1 MAQIPR
7 ALLQRWLVQAE
18 RWWCM
23 TNNRY
28 LKRWDNSVQN
38 NYGKPSIALVKG
50 KGIVVTD
57 ADGKSYLDFLGG
69 IATSVL
75 GHAHPA
81 IVKAVTKQV
90 STLSHVSNFY
100 AHPNAIE
107 LAEKLVGMTGDESAK
122 VFFCQSGAEANEAA
136 LKLSRRTGKVRV
148 VAAQGAFHGRTMGAL
163 SLTGQPSK
171 REPFL
176 PLIKGV
182 KHVPYGDIDA
192 MRKAVTKKTA
202 MVIIEPIMGEA
213 GVIVPPADYLQ
224 ELRLLCDKS
233 GALLVIDAV
242 QTGMGRTGDWF
253 GYEYSGITPDVI
265 TLAKGLGGGLPLGAM
280 IALGKAA
287 DLFQPGDHGSTFG
300 GNPVTTSAGLAAI
313 KFIEAQEILSKVEKQ
328 GAHLMQELALIPG
341 VKEVRGA
348 GLLLGIELDSIKVA
362 VFADAMRDAGV
373 LVNAANPTTIRIAPA
388 LIVSDAQINRFI
400 TIFRKVIA
408 DVK

>member
-1 MAQIPR
+1 
-7 ALLQRWLVQAE
+7 
-18 RWWCM
+18 M
-23 TNNRY
+23 TNKKY
-28 LKRWDNSVQN
+28 LNRWDRSLQN

-50 KGIVVTD
+50 KGILVTD
-57 ADGKSYLDFLGG
+57 ADGKNYMDFLGG
-69 IATSVL
+69 IATNIL

-90 STLSHVSNFY
+90 SLLSHVSNFY
-100 AHPNAIE
+100 AHPNAIA
-107 LAEKLVGMTGDESAK
+107 LAEKLTAMTGDKGAR

-136 LKLSRRTGKVRV
+136 LKLSRRTGKMRV

-182 KHVPYGDIDA
+182 KHVPFGDIDA
-192 MRKAVTKKTA
+192 MRKAVSKKTA

-224 ELRLLCDKS
+224 ELRKLCDKN

-265 TLAKGLGGGLPLGAM
+265 TLAKGLGGGMPLGAM

-287 DLFQPGDHGSTFG
+287 ELFQPGDHGSTFG
-300 GNPVTTSAGLAAI
+300 GNPVTTAAGLAAI
-313 KFIEAQEILSKVEKQ
+313 EFIESKRILNKVEKQ
-328 GAHLMQELALIPG
+328 GAHLIQELALIPG

-348 GLLLGIELDSIKVA
+348 GLLLGIELESLKASDVS
-362 VFADAMRDAGV
+362 DAMRDAGV
-373 LVNAANPTTIRIAPA
+373 LVNAANATTIRIAPA
-388 LIVSDAQINRFI
+388 LIVSDAQITKFI
-400 TIFRKVIA
+400 SIFKKVIA
-408 DVK
+408 DAK

>member
-1 MAQIPR
+1 
-7 ALLQRWLVQAE
+7 
-18 RWWCM
+18 M
-23 TNNRY
+23 TNKTMINRW
-28 LKRWDNSVQN
+28 KSSVQN
-38 NYGKPSIALVKG
+38 NYGTPSIALVKG
-50 KGIVVTD
+50 KGLVVTD
-57 ADGKSYLDFLGG
+57 ADGIQYLDFLGG
-69 IATSVL
+69 IATNIL

-100 AHPNAIE
+100 VHPHAVE
-107 LAEKLVGMTGDESAK
+107 LAEKLAAMTGDKSAK

-136 LKLSRRTGKVRV
+136 LKLSRRTGKVRI

-163 SLTGQPSK
+163 SLTGQPAK
-171 REPFL
+171 REPFF

-182 KHVPYGDIDA
+182 KHVPFGDIEA

-213 GVIVPPADYLQ
+213 GVIVPPADYLRD
-224 ELRLLCDKS
+224 LRALCDAK

-300 GNPVTTSAGLAAI
+300 GNPVTTAAGLAAI
-313 KFIEAQEILSKVEKQ
+313 KFIETQKILKKVEKQ
-328 GAHLMQELALIPG
+328 GVYLMQEIAVIPG
-341 VKEVRGA
+341 VSEVRGA
-348 GLLLGIELDSIKVA
+348 GLLLGIELENLKA
-362 VFADAMRDAGV
+362 ADIAKALQNEGV
-373 LVNAANPTTIRIAPA
+373 LVNAANPTTIRLAPA
-388 LIVSDAQINRFI
+388 LIVTDAQLKKFVS
-400 TIFRKVIA
+400 IFKKVMS
-408 DVK
+408 DGK

>member
-1 MAQIPR
+1 
-7 ALLQRWLVQAE
+7 
-18 RWWCM
+18 M
-23 TNNRY
+23 TNKKYLNRWHRS
-28 LKRWDNSVQN
+28 LQN

-50 KGIVVTD
+50 KGILVTD
-57 ADGKSYLDFLGG
+57 ADGKTYMDFLGG
-69 IATSVL
+69 IATNIL

-90 STLSHVSNFY
+90 SVLSHVSNFY
-100 AHPNAIE
+100 AHPNAIA
-107 LAEKLVGMTGDESAK
+107 LAEKLTAMTGDKGAR

-136 LKLSRRTGKVRV
+136 LKLSRRTGKMRV

-182 KHVPYGDIDA
+182 KHVPFGDIDA
-192 MRKAVTKKTA
+192 MRKAVSKKTA

-224 ELRLLCDKS
+224 ELRKLCDKN

-287 DLFQPGDHGSTFG
+287 VLFQPGDHGSTFG
-300 GNPVTTSAGLAAI
+300 GNPVTTAAGLAAI
-313 KFIEAQEILSKVEKQ
+313 EFIESKKILNKVEKQ
-328 GAHLMQELALIPG
+328 GAHLIQELALIPG

-348 GLLLGIELDSIKVA
+348 GLLLGIELESLKASDVSDS
-362 VFADAMRDAGV
+362 MRDAGV
-373 LVNAANPTTIRIAPA
+373 LVNAANATTIRIAPA
-388 LIVSDAQINRFI
+388 LIVSDAQITKFI
-400 TIFRKVIA
+400 SIFKKVIA
-408 DVK
+408 DAK

>member
-1 MAQIPR
+1 
-7 ALLQRWLVQAE
+7 
-18 RWWCM
+18 M
-23 TNNRY
+23 TNKKMLNR
-28 LKRWDNSVQN
+28 WSSVVQN
-38 NYGKPSIALVKG
+38 NYGTPSIALVKG

-57 ADGKSYLDFLGG
+57 ADGKQYLDFLGG
-69 IATSVL
+69 IATSIL

-107 LAEKLVGMTGDESAK
+107 LAEKLTSMTGDKKAK

-136 LKLSRRTGKVRV
+136 LKLSRRTGKVRI

-182 KHVPYGDIDA
+182 KHVPFGDIEA

-213 GVIVPPADYLQ
+213 GVIVPPTDYLQ
-224 ELRLLCDKS
+224 QLRALCDDK

-287 DLFQPGDHGSTFG
+287 ELFQPGDHGSTFG
-300 GNPVTTSAGLAAI
+300 GNPVTTAAGLAAI
-313 KFIEAQEILSKVEKQ
+313 DFIDSKKILSKVEKQ
-328 GAHLMQELALIPG
+328 GAFIMQELALVPG

-348 GLLLGIELDSIKVA
+348 GLLLGIELESLKASDIA
-362 VFADAMRDAGV
+362 NALRDAGV
-373 LVNAANPTTIRIAPA
+373 LVNAANATTIRIAPA
-388 LIVSDAQINRFI
+388 LIVTDAQINKFI
-400 TIFRKVIA
+400 SIFKKVMEDA
-408 DVK
+408 K

>member
-1 MAQIPR
+1 
-7 ALLQRWLVQAE
+7 
-18 RWWCM
+18 M
-23 TNNRY
+23 TNKKY
-28 LKRWDNSVQN
+28 LNRWDSSLQN

-57 ADGKSYLDFLGG
+57 ADGKNYLDFLGG
-69 IATSVL
+69 IATSIL

-100 AHPNAIE
+100 AHPNSIA
-107 LAEKLVGMTGDESAK
+107 LAEKLISMTGDKGAK

-182 KHVPYGDIDA
+182 KHVPYGDVEA

-213 GVIVPPADYLQ
+213 GVIVPPSDYLQ
-224 ELRLLCDKS
+224 ELRSLCDKN
-233 GALLVIDAV
+233 GTLLVVDAV

-300 GNPVTTSAGLAAI
+300 GNPVTTAAGIAAI
-313 KFIEAQEILSKVEKQ
+313 EFIESKNVLKKVEKQ

-348 GLLLGIELDSIKVA
+348 GLLLGIELESLKAAAI
-362 VFADAMRDAGV
+362 ADAMRDAGV

-388 LIVSDAQINRFI
+388 LIVTDAQINKFI
-400 TIFRKVIA
+400 SIFRKVITDA
-408 DVK
+408 K

>member
-1 MAQIPR
+1 MIN
-7 ALLQRWLVQAE
+7 RWSQSA
-18 RWWCM
+18 
-23 TNNRY
+23 
-28 LKRWDNSVQN
+28 QN
-38 NYGKPSIALVKG
+38 NYGSPTIALVKG

-57 ADGKSYLDFLGG
+57 ADGKQYLDFLGG
-69 IATSVL
+69 IATNIL

-81 IVKAVTKQV
+81 IVKAVSKQV
-90 STLSHVSNFY
+90 SILSHVSNFY
-100 AHPNAIE
+100 VHPNSVE
-107 LAEKLVGMTGDESAK
+107 LAEKLVSMTGDKGAK

-176 PLIKGV
+176 PLVKGV
-182 KHVPYGDIDA
+182 KHVPYGDIEA

-213 GVIVPPADYLQ
+213 GVIVPPAGYLRQ
-224 ELRLLCDKS
+224 LRELCDAKGS
-233 GALLVIDAV
+233 LLVIDAV

-300 GNPVTTSAGLAAI
+300 GNPVTTAAGLAAI
-313 KFIEAQEILSKVEKQ
+313 KFIEAQKLLKKVEKQ
-328 GAHLMQELALIPG
+328 GAYLMQELALIPG
-341 VKEVRGA
+341 VAEVRGA
-348 GLLLGIELDSIKVA
+348 GLLLGIELEKLKSSDVA
-362 VFADAMRDAGV
+362 SALQKEGV
-373 LVNAANPTTIRIAPA
+373 LVNAANPTTIRLAPA
-388 LIVSDAQINRFI
+388 LIVSDAQIKKFI
-400 TIFRKVIA
+400 TIFKKVMS
-408 DVK
+408 DGK

>member
-1 MAQIPR
+1 
-7 ALLQRWLVQAE
+7 
-18 RWWCM
+18 M
-23 TNNRY
+23 TNKKM
-28 LKRWDNSVQN
+28 LSRWSTVVQN
-38 NYGKPSIALVKG
+38 NYGTPTIALVKG

-57 ADGKSYLDFLGG
+57 ADGKQYLDFLGG
-69 IATSVL
+69 IATSIL

-100 AHPNAIE
+100 AHPQAIE
-107 LAEKLVGMTGDESAK
+107 LAEKLTAMTGDKNAK

-182 KHVPYGDIDA
+182 KHVPYGDIEA

-224 ELRLLCDKS
+224 QLRALCDDKR
-233 GALLVIDAV
+233 ALLVIDAV

-300 GNPVTTSAGLAAI
+300 GNPVTTAAGLAAI
-313 KFIEAQEILSKVEKQ
+313 KFIETAGVLAKVEKQ
-328 GAHLMQELALIPG
+328 GAHLMQELAVIPG
-341 VKEVRGA
+341 VAEVRGA
-348 GLLLGIELDSIKVA
+348 GLLLGIELNSLKS
-362 VFADAMRDAGV
+362 ADIANALRAEGV

-388 LIVSDAQINRFI
+388 LIVTDAQIKKFI
-400 TIFRKVIA
+400 AIFKKVMSDA
-408 DVK
+408 K

>member
-1 MAQIPR
+1 
-7 ALLQRWLVQAE
+7 
-18 RWWCM
+18 M
-23 TNNRY
+23 TNKKM
-28 LKRWDNSVQN
+28 LDRWNSVVQN
-38 NYGKPSIALVKG
+38 NYGTPSIALIKG

-57 ADGKSYLDFLGG
+57 ADGKVYLDFLGG
-69 IATSVL
+69 IATSIL

-90 STLSHVSNFY
+90 STLGHISNFY
-100 AHPNAIE
+100 AHPNAIT
-107 LAEKLVGMTGDESAK
+107 LAEKLVAMTGEKKAK

-136 LKLSRRTGKVRV
+136 FKLSRRTGKVRV

-182 KHVPYGDIDA
+182 KHVPYGDIEA
-192 MRKAVTKKTA
+192 MRKAISKKTA

-224 ELRLLCDKS
+224 QLRAICDDK

-300 GNPVTTSAGLAAI
+300 GNPVTTAAGLAAI
-313 KFIEAQEILSKVEKQ
+313 DVIESKKLLNKVKQQGDYLIQEI
-328 GAHLMQELALIPG
+328 ALIPG

-348 GLLLGIELDSIKVA
+348 GLLIGIELETLKASDIA
-362 VFADAMRDAGV
+362 IAMRDAGV
-373 LVNAANPTTIRIAPA
+373 LVNAANATTIRIAPA
-388 LIVSDAQINRFI
+388 LIVTDAQVNKFISIFKKVISDA
-400 TIFRKVIA
+400 K
-408 DVK
+408 

>member
-1 MAQIPR
+1 
-7 ALLQRWLVQAE
+7 
-18 RWWCM
+18 
-23 TNNRY
+23 
-28 LKRWDNSVQN
+28 
-38 NYGKPSIALVKG
+38 
-50 KGIVVTD
+50 
-57 ADGKSYLDFLGG
+57 
-69 IATSVL
+69 
-75 GHAHPA
+75 
-81 IVKAVTKQV
+81 
-90 STLSHVSNFY
+90 
-100 AHPNAIE
+100 
-107 LAEKLVGMTGDESAK
+107 MTGDKSAK

-136 LKLSRRTGKVRV
+136 LKLSRRTGKVRI

-182 KHVPYGDIDA
+182 KHVPYGNIEA
-192 MRKAVTKKTA
+192 MRKAVSKKTA

-224 ELRLLCDKS
+224 ELRSLCDAK

-265 TLAKGLGGGLPLGAM
+265 TLAKGLGGGFPLGAM

-313 KFIEAQEILSKVEKQ
+313 KFIESQKLLKKVEKQ
-328 GAHLMQELALIPG
+328 GAYLMQELALIPG
-341 VKEVRGA
+341 VAEVRGA
-348 GLLLGIELDSIKVA
+348 GLLLGIELEKLKASDVA
-362 VFADAMRDAGV
+362 SSLQKAGV
-373 LVNAANPTTIRIAPA
+373 LVNAANPTTIRLAPA
-388 LIVSDAQINRFI
+388 LIVSDAQIKKFI
-400 TIFRKVIA
+400 TVFKKVMS
-408 DVK
+408 DGK

>member
-1 MAQIPR
+1 
-7 ALLQRWLVQAE
+7 
-18 RWWCM
+18 M
-23 TNNRY
+23 TNKKYLNRWNAS
-28 LKRWDNSVQN
+28 LQG
-38 NYGKPSIALVKG
+38 NYGKPAITLVKG
-50 KGIVVTD
+50 KGITVTD
-57 ADGKSYLDFLGG
+57 ADGKIYLDFLGG
-69 IATSVL
+69 IATNIL

-107 LAEKLVGMTGDESAK
+107 LAEKLTAMTGDKKAK

-136 LKLSRRTGKVRV
+136 LKLSRRTGRVRV

-182 KHVPYGDIDA
+182 KHVPFGDIDA
-192 MRKAVTKKTA
+192 MRKAVSKKTA

-224 ELRLLCDKS
+224 QLRQLCDKNGS
-233 GALLVIDAV
+233 LLVIDAV

-287 DLFQPGDHGSTFG
+287 ELFQPGDHGSTFG
-300 GNPVTTSAGLAAI
+300 GNPVTTAAALATI
-313 KFIEAQEILSKVEKQ
+313 DFIESQQILNKVKKQ
-328 GAHLMQELALIPG
+328 GAHLIQELAIIPG

-348 GLLLGIELDSIKVA
+348 GLLLGIELESLKASDVSDS
-362 VFADAMRDAGV
+362 MREAGV
-373 LVNAANPTTIRIAPA
+373 LVNAANATTIRIAPA
-388 LIVSDAQINRFI
+388 LIVSDTQIAKFI
-400 TIFRKVIA
+400 SIFKKVISDA
-408 DVK
+408 E

>member
-1 MAQIPR
+1 
-7 ALLQRWLVQAE
+7 
-18 RWWCM
+18 M
-23 TNNRY
+23 TNKTMINR
-28 LKRWDNSVQN
+28 WSNSVQN
-38 NYGKPSIALVKG
+38 NYGSPSIALVKG
-50 KGIVVTD
+50 KGLVVTD
-57 ADGKSYLDFLGG
+57 ADGKQYLDFLGG
-69 IATSVL
+69 IATNIL

-90 STLSHVSNFY
+90 SILSHVSNFY
-100 AHPNAIE
+100 VHPNAVE
-107 LAEKLVGMTGDESAK
+107 LAEKLASMTGDKGAK

-176 PLIKGV
+176 PLVKGV
-182 KHVPYGDIDA
+182 KHVPYGDIEA

-213 GVIVPPADYLQ
+213 GVLVPPADYLQ
-224 ELRLLCDKS
+224 ELRALCDAK

-300 GNPVTTSAGLAAI
+300 GNPVTTAAGLAAI
-313 KFIEAQEILSKVEKQ
+313 KFIESQKLLKKVEKQ
-328 GAHLMQELALIPG
+328 GAYLMQELALIPG
-341 VKEVRGA
+341 VSEVRGA
-348 GLLLGIELDSIKVA
+348 GLLLGIELESLKSSDVA
-362 VFADAMRDAGV
+362 SALQKSGV
-373 LVNAANPTTIRIAPA
+373 LVNAANPTTIRLAPA
-388 LIVSDAQINRFI
+388 LIVTDIQIKKFI
-400 TIFRKVIA
+400 SIFKKVMS

>member
-1 MAQIPR
+1 
-7 ALLQRWLVQAE
+7 
-18 RWWCM
+18 M
-23 TNNRY
+23 TNKKYSN
-28 LKRWDNSVQN
+28 RWDASLQN
-38 NYGKPSIALVKG
+38 NYGKPAITLVKG

-57 ADGKSYLDFLGG
+57 ADGKTYLDFLGG
-69 IATSVL
+69 IATSIL

-90 STLSHVSNFY
+90 SVLSHVSNFY

-107 LAEKLVGMTGDESAK
+107 LAEKLVSMTGDKNAK

-192 MRKAVTKKTA
+192 MRKAVSKKTA

-224 ELRLLCDKS
+224 QLRELCDKNGS
-233 GALLVIDAV
+233 LLVIDAV

-300 GNPVTTSAGLAAI
+300 GNPVTTAAGLAAI
-313 KFIEAQEILSKVEKQ
+313 KYIEAQEILSKVEKQ

-348 GLLLGIELDSIKVA
+348 GLLLGIELESLKASDV
-362 VFADAMRDAGV
+362 ADAMRAAGV
-373 LVNAANPTTIRIAPA
+373 LVNAANATTIRIAPA
-388 LIVSDAQINRFI
+388 LIVTDVQINKFI
-400 TIFRKVIA
+400 SLFRKVVA
-408 DVK
+408 DAK

>member
-1 MAQIPR
+1 
-7 ALLQRWLVQAE
+7 
-18 RWWCM
+18 M
-23 TNNRY
+23 TNKTMINRW
-28 LKRWDNSVQN
+28 KSSVQN
-38 NYGKPSIALVKG
+38 NYGTPSIALIKG
-50 KGIVVTD
+50 KGLVVTD
-57 ADGKSYLDFLGG
+57 ADGKQYLDFLGG
-69 IATSVL
+69 IATNIL
-75 GHAHPA
+75 GHSHPA

-100 AHPNAIE
+100 VHPHAVE
-107 LAEKLVGMTGDESAK
+107 LAEKLAAMTGDKSAK

-136 LKLSRRTGKVRV
+136 LKLSRRTGKVRI

-163 SLTGQPSK
+163 SLTGQPAK

-182 KHVPYGDIDA
+182 KHVPFGDIEA

-213 GVIVPPADYLQ
+213 GVIVPPADYLR
-224 ELRLLCDKS
+224 ELRALCDAK

-300 GNPVTTSAGLAAI
+300 GNPVTTAAGLAAI
-313 KFIEAQEILSKVEKQ
+313 KFIETQKILKKVEKQ
-328 GAHLMQELALIPG
+328 GVYLMQELAVIPG
-341 VKEVRGA
+341 VAEVRGA
-348 GLLLGIELDSIKVA
+348 GLLLGIELENLKA
-362 VFADAMRDAGV
+362 ADIAKALQNEGV
-373 LVNAANPTTIRIAPA
+373 LVNAANPTTIRLAPA
-388 LIVSDAQINRFI
+388 LIVTDAQLKKFVS
-400 TIFRKVIA
+400 IFKKVMS
-408 DVK
+408 DGK

>member
-1 MAQIPR
+1 MSNKKM
-7 ALLQRWLVQAE
+7 LNRW
-18 RWWCM
+18 
-23 TNNRY
+23 
-28 LKRWDNSVQN
+28 NSVVQN
-38 NYGKPSIALVKG
+38 NYGTPLIALTEG

-57 ADGKSYLDFLGG
+57 ADGNSYLDFLGG
-69 IATSVL
+69 IATSIL

-90 STLSHVSNFY
+90 STLGHISNFY
-100 AHPNAIE
+100 AHPNAIT
-107 LAEKLVGMTGDESAK
+107 LAEKLVAMTGEKNAK

-136 LKLSRRTGKVRV
+136 FKLSRRTGKVRV

-182 KHVPYGDIDA
+182 KHVPYGDIES
-192 MRKAVTKKTA
+192 MRKGISKKTA
-202 MVIIEPIMGEA
+202 MVIIEPIMGEV

-224 ELRLLCDKS
+224 QLRAICDDK

-300 GNPVTTSAGLAAI
+300 GNPVTTAAGLAAI
-313 KFIEAQEILSKVEKQ
+313 DVIESKKLLNKVKQ
-328 GAHLMQELALIPG
+328 QGDYLIQELALIPG
-341 VKEVRGA
+341 IKEVRGA
-348 GLLLGIELDSIKVA
+348 GLLIGIELETLKASDIA
-362 VFADAMRDAGV
+362 TAMREAGV

-388 LIVSDAQINRFI
+388 LIVTDAQINKFI
-400 TIFRKVIA
+400 SIFKKVISDA
-408 DVK
+408 K

>member
-1 MAQIPR
+1 MSNKKM
-7 ALLQRWLVQAE
+7 LNRW
-18 RWWCM
+18 
-23 TNNRY
+23 
-28 LKRWDNSVQN
+28 NSVVQN
-38 NYGKPSIALVKG
+38 NYGTPSIALTKG

-57 ADGKSYLDFLGG
+57 ADGNSYLDFLGG
-69 IATSVL
+69 IATSIL

-81 IVKAVTKQV
+81 IVKAVSKQV
-90 STLSHVSNFY
+90 STLGHISNFY
-100 AHPNAIE
+100 AHPNAIT
-107 LAEKLVGMTGDESAK
+107 LAEKLVAMTGEKNVK

-182 KHVPYGDIDA
+182 KHVPYGDIEA
-192 MRKAVTKKTA
+192 MRKAISKKTA

-224 ELRLLCDKS
+224 QLRAICDDK

-300 GNPVTTSAGLAAI
+300 GNPITTAAGLAAI
-313 KFIEAQEILSKVEKQ
+313 DVIESKKLLNKVKQ
-328 GAHLMQELALIPG
+328 QGDYLIQELALIPG

-348 GLLLGIELDSIKVA
+348 GLLIGIELERLKASEIA
-362 VFADAMRDAGV
+362 TAMRDAGV

-388 LIVSDAQINRFI
+388 LVVTDAQINKFI
-400 TIFRKVIA
+400 SIFKKVISDA
-408 DVK
+408 K